1 MDREKLERTW
11 IPHIRTQFERGR
23 PILFTG
29 AGFSSGAK
37 NLLGEP
43 IPIASDLKQR
53 LWALCY
59 PGSAFEESC
68 SLQDLY
74 EDALGKH
81 RKGVTDLLLSHLT
94 PEPASLPE
102 WYREIFSMPWCR
114 AYTLNV
120 DDIENAVSYR
130 YDLPRKPFPISAIR
144 PTTHASGSAVG
155 GTLEC
160 VHLNG
165 TMSDIPDY
173 ITFSTTQYAERLN
186 QPDPWY
192 VKFAAELLTNPVI
205 FIGTKLD
212 EPPLWQHL
220 TMRHG
225 VGGPD
230 LREFRQRSYLVTPI
244 LDRARQALLGKF
256 NVVWLDMTAQEFVE
270 NVLRQMNSAAATGL
284 IFLSRQLSRDEEP
297 SSRLYEVSELAASP
311 SVDNAF
317 LLGDEPVWGDLQY
330 GKAIT
335 REVDTE
341 ISATVESAVKKREEL
356 RGLIVITGTAGSGK
370 STSLMRVVLRLSAEG
385 TRVGWVDRLTSV
397 APNQIRSAM
406 RTEDPPSVLAI
417 DDADMYGD
425 ELARLV
431 RGIAA
436 GASRPLILLS
446 ARASRVD
453 RVLNPV
459 VLEGIPVQEIS
470 MPMLCD
476 TDIGALISLLERER
490 KLGILTGKPRKEQEA
505 AFREQAGRQLLV
517 AMIQATSGRKF
528 EEKAFRELLDLPIDA
543 ARVYGVIAVATSF
556 RFGVTRDEILIATG
570 EVSNFTLNEI
580 DQLVKRHI
588 VTLYKDGFLWA
599 RHRVIAD
606 IIRDELAKQG
616 QLIAPVRGL
625 AVMCAAKAVDLR
637 DRNARVW
644 RALRALINHEFLNRV
659 AGPEP
664 ARNLYGALENVL
676 GNDYHF
682 WLQRGSLEVEFG
694 DLRLAEHYLN
704 TALGL
709 MPDDPFVQN
718 EYAYLLFRK
727 AIDLD
732 GVDADQ
738 SVKKATEI
746 LEDLMVRTHDYYPYH
761 VLGSQGL
768 SWARRGIKSPLER
781 GKYLGKLMG
790 RLEQGCKKFP
800 RLSQICRLY
809 EDIKKEYMMT
819 AVSS

>member
-1 MDREKLERTW
+1 
-11 IPHIRTQFERGR
+11 
-23 PILFTG
+23 
-29 AGFSSGAK
+29 
-37 NLLGEP
+37 
-43 IPIASDLKQR
+43 
-53 LWALCY
+53 
-59 PGSAFEESC
+59 
-68 SLQDLY
+68 
-74 EDALGKH
+74 
-81 RKGVTDLLLSHLT
+81 
-94 PEPASLPE
+94 
-102 WYREIFSMPWCR
+102 
-114 AYTLNV
+114 
-120 DDIENAVSYR
+120 
-130 YDLPRKPFPISAIR
+130 
-144 PTTHASGSAVG
+144 
-155 GTLEC
+155 
-160 VHLNG
+160 
-165 TMSDIPDY
+165 MSDIPDY

-192 VKFAAELLTNPVI
+192 MKFAAELLTNPVI

-230 LREFRQRSYLVTPI
+230 LREFRQRSYLVTPA

-256 NVVWLDMTAQEFVE
+256 NVVWLDMTAQDFVE
-270 NVLRQMNSAAATGL
+270 NVLCQMNSAAATGL
-284 IFLSRQLSRDEEP
+284 TFLSRQLLRDEEP
-297 SSRLYEVSELAASP
+297 PPRLYEVSELAASP
-311 SVDNAF
+311 PADNTF

-341 ISATVESAVKKREEL
+341 ILATVESAIKKREEL

-385 TRVGWVDRLTSV
+385 TRVGWVDRLTNV

-406 RTEDPPSVLAI
+406 RNEDPPSVLAI

-425 ELARLV
+425 DLARLV
-431 RGIAA
+431 RGVAA

-470 MPMLCD
+470 LPMLCD
-476 TDIGALISLLERER
+476 KDIAALIDLLERER
-490 KLGILTGKPRKEQEA
+490 KLGILTGKARKEQEA

-528 EEKAFRELLDLPIDA
+528 EEKAFRELLDLPVEA

-580 DQLVKRHI
+580 NQLVKRHI

-625 AVMCAAKAVDLR
+625 AVMCAAKAVDLP
-637 DRNARVW
+637 DRNTRAW
-644 RALRALINHEFLNRV
+644 RALRALINHEFLNRI

-727 AIDLD
+727 AIELD
-732 GVDADQ
+732 GVDADH

-781 GKYLGKLMG
+781 GKYLGKLMS
-790 RLEQGCKKFP
+790 RLEEGCKKFP